1 MDFRRGLDKFL
12 CRVHSQLCDAL
23 SRQNL
28 ADLELC
34 LVMLGDYLHFCPTRV
49 MASQVIDVAM
59 ETLLHVK
66 VPDYRNINTNT
77 IINNINN
84 KNNKNN
90 TDHINHSSWCST
102 WCLSP
107 CPKI

>member
-66 VPDYRNINTNT
+66 VLTLL
-77 IINNINN
+77 IIIV
-84 KNNKNN
+84 
-90 TDHINHSSWCST
+90 I
-102 WCLSP
+102 
-107 CPKI
+107 